1 MSRPQRVSA
10 TIAGELSA
18 AAADCP
24 DGAAIYVEAERR
36 TFSELRDHV
45 WQAARG
51 LLASGVAPGDR
62 VALWVPN
69 TLEGAVA
76 LLAVIVA
83 GGAVVPINTRYR
95 SHEVSEIL
103 RRARCHMVIA
113 AGSFLGRSFAADA
126 LEIAGGVPVICLG
139 ADVPADAVPW
149 PEILAAGNA
158 GRSDL
163 EQRAAAQ
170 SGDDVAVVQFTSGTT
185 GQPKGVMLR
194 QGPMLET
201 ASTWSAI
208 AGLGRGDVY
217 PVNYPLAHAGGY
229 KTGLLSPM
237 VARAASALFP
247 VVTTETLSAVISAH
261 RPAVLNA
268 PPAVLHSLLAAVRG
282 GTVPASTR
290 IRTIVTGSSIVP
302 PQLIRELSS
311 VLGVSDVINAYG
323 LTEASGV
330 CTMTRRGDPVELV
343 CETVGA
349 PIDGVEVRTV
359 PALTGGDDTPLAGA
373 TDGLHEAARNVGEIE
388 VRGRNV
394 MAGYLDDPAATAEVM
409 DDGWLRTGDI
419 GWVGADGCVR
429 IVGRAKDMVV
439 VGGFNVYPA
448 EVEHVLA
455 AHPNV
460 GEAAVVGV
468 PHERLGE
475 TAVAFVVPSGTAPE
489 PDTLVQWCR
498 DRLANFKVPRQVWV
512 IDALPRGAVGKISKP
527 DLRARAI
534 ALLGAPQSSG

>member
-1 MSRPQRVSA
+1 VSRRQQVST

-18 AAADCP
+18 AAAEYP
-24 DGAAIYVEAERR
+24 DGAAIYFEAERR
-36 TFSELRDHV
+36 TFSELREHV

-51 LLASGVAPGDR
+51 LLARGVAPGDR

-76 LLAVIVA
+76 LLAVVVA
-83 GGAVVPINTRYR
+83 GGAVVPMNTRYR
-95 SHEVSEIL
+95 SREVSQIL
-103 RRARCHMVIA
+103 RRARCQMVIT
-113 AGSFLGRSFAADA
+113 AGSFLGRSFAAEA
-126 LEIAGGVPVICLG
+126 LETANGVPVICLG
-139 ADVPADAVPW
+139 GDDLAGAVPW
-149 PEILAAGNA
+149 PEILAAGDA

-208 AGLGRGDVY
+208 AGLGPGDVY

-247 VVTTETLSAVISAH
+247 VVTTETLSAVVSAH

-268 PPAVLHSLLAAVRG
+268 PPPVLHSLLAAVRE

-290 IRTIVTGSSIVP
+290 IRTIVTGSSMVP
-302 PQLIRELSS
+302 PDLIRELSS
-311 VLGVSDVINAYG
+311 VLGVADVINAYG

-359 PALTGGDDTPLAGA
+359 PSLTGGDTPAAEA
-373 TDGLHEAARNVGEIE
+373 TVSRDDAARNIGEIE

-419 GWVGADGCVR
+419 GWIGADGCVR

-455 AHPNV
+455 EHPSV

-468 PHERLGE
+468 PDERLGE
-475 TAVAFVVPSGTAPE
+475 VTVAFVVASATAPE

-498 DRLANFKVPRQVWV
+498 DRLANFKVPRQLWIV
-512 IDALPRGAVGKISKP
+512 DALPRGAVGKISKP

-534 ALLGAPQSSG
+534 ALLGASQSSG